1 MKKRRE
7 QKLKTIIYF
16 YRKKKELEEEAPVES
31 APLPEVSGEKFFQVE
46 TSLKD
51 MFNKE
56 KSDEQQPFSLLAMM
70 GRDNE
75 DTNEDTNDN
84 TRKVQGEIYRFVY
97 CNRFFTTIT
106 SGRFNKV
113 SRDRIYF
120 LYLERKVYRQSME
133 TSVMLILCLVKK
145 KNHVS
150 VVRDISTTIISGRFN
165 KISKDPDH

>member
-16 YRKKKELEEEAPVES
+16 YRKKKEVEEEAPAES

-75 DTNEDTNDN
+75 ETNDN

-97 CNRFFTTIT
+97 CNKFFTTIT
-106 SGRFNKV
+106 SGRCNKV

-120 LYLERKVYRQSME
+120 FVFG
-133 TSVMLILCLVKK
+133 KK
-145 KNHVS
+145 S
-150 VVRDISTTIISGRFN
+150 IQALW
-165 KISKDPDH
+165 